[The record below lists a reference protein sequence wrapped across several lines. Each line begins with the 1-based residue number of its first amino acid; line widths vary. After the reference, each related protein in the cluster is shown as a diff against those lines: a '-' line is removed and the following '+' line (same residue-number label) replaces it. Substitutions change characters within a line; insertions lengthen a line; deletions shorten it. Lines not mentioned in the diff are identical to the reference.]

1 MSEVIF
7 ENQDTLKEIINE
19 MHSSVVAGLVTAQL
33 SGGHVSV
40 KEIVDMT
47 APSFSQYSK
56 EDILTA
62 FTVFAINAVI
72 QDLSHKGADTDTPQ
86 PDSNTVPMAKGG
98 QA

>member
-1 MSEVIF
+1 MSETVF

-19 MHSSVVAGLVTAQL
+19 MHSNVVAGLVTAQL
-33 SGGHVSV
+33 SGGRVSV

-47 APSFSQYSK
+47 APSFTQFSK

-72 QDLSHKGADTDTPQ
+72 QDMKHKEMGTDTPEA
-86 PDSNTVPMAKGG
+86 PKTVPMANGG